1 MRAAPTPAFGEP
13 PSVPPPREVFKC
25 GSRPGAG
32 AVGEVDCGWPPSR
45 SPEVSADRAR
55 TSRQRSTD
63 GLRRSF
69 PHANVVPRG
78 YGRRVGDVE
87 VVEVAGHE
95 VRITNPGKV
104 FFPERGN
111 TKLDLARYYLAVAE

>member
-13 PSVPPPREVFKC
+13 PS
-25 GSRPGAG
+25 
-32 AVGEVDCGWPPSR
+32 AV
-45 SPEVSADRAR
+45 
-55 TSRQRSTD
+55 
-63 GLRRSF
+63 L

-78 YGRRVGDVE
+78 YGRRVGEVE

-111 TKLDLARYYLAVAE
+111 TKLDLARYYLAVAEPLMAAMGGRPVLLQRFPNGVGGQNFFQKR